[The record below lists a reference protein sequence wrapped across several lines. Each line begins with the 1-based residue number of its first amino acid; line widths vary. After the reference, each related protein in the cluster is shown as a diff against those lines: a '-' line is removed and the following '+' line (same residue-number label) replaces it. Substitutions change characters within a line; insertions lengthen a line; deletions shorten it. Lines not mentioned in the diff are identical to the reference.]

1 MVKRK
6 QNRALRLI
14 VAGVLFFVSL
24 VIILYLGRWTRLIG
38 EEKQR
43 RQLSE
48 ALRKIVDN
56 QGVEEVLALSGVEL
70 ANIFHGE
77 EGLTILTGNE
87 SSWRYGSSEM
97 QNITLYEA
105 VSKSVVHITSAS
117 EASLGMNIDIQG
129 AGSGIILSTD
139 GYILTNAHVIE
150 KATTLEVGLWDGSI
164 HSARLIGSDSIED
177 LAVIKID
184 VPKATTLIPVKLG
197 DSEALKVGQKVIAIG
212 NPFGYDRTMTVGIVS
227 GLNRPIKSAEGK
239 IIMNAIQT
247 DATINP
253 GNSGGPLLNGQGEV
267 VGINTSIYST
277 TGSSQGLG
285 FAIPIATALTVV
297 PDLITAGK
305 VSRGWL
311 DLAAVQLSPQ
321 LVSYAKLTVDK
332 GVLVSQV
339 AAGGYAE
346 KAGIK
351 GGTQAVQYG
360 SSRLFLGG
368 DIITRVAGMEIT
380 DLNDLYLALLPTRS
394 GQKVEVQVNRKG
406 EKRVFTVQLIE
417 RTAQHVGALVR

>member
-1 MVKRK
+1 
-6 QNRALRLI
+6 
-14 VAGVLFFVSL
+14 
-24 VIILYLGRWTRLIG
+24 
-38 EEKQR
+38 
-43 RQLSE
+43 
-48 ALRKIVDN
+48 
-56 QGVEEVLALSGVEL
+56 
-70 ANIFHGE
+70 
-77 EGLTILTGNE
+77 
-87 SSWRYGSSEM
+87 
-97 QNITLYEA
+97 
-105 VSKSVVHITSAS
+105 
-117 EASLGMNIDIQG
+117 
-129 AGSGIILSTD
+129 
-139 GYILTNAHVIE
+139 
-150 KATTLEVGLWDGSI
+150 
-164 HSARLIGSDSIED
+164 
-177 LAVIKID
+177 
-184 VPKATTLIPVKLG
+184 
-197 DSEALKVGQKVIAIG
+197 
-212 NPFGYDRTMTVGIVS
+212 
-227 GLNRPIKSAEGK
+227 
-239 IIMNAIQT
+239 
-247 DATINP
+247 
-253 GNSGGPLLNGQGEV
+253 V

-406 EKRVFTVQLIE
+406 EKLVFTVQLIE

>member
-56 QGVEEVLALSGVEL
+56 QGVEAVLALSGVEL

-406 EKRVFTVQLIE
+406 EKLVFTVQLIE

>member
-56 QGVEEVLALSGVEL
+56 QGVEAVLALSGVEL